1 MKVVCLRRV
10 AALLFLSVVVVSLSA
25 RSVRADRYG
34 FWTMDEASGNIT
46 DLIGGH
52 PQGVATGAP
61 SYGQPGVPNGTYGA
75 ITVSNAHGTS
85 IGFGPSNVDEFFT
98 LGTDNNNAALSID
111 SAGSLTVMGWV
122 NPSAPTITSTYR
134 FFSTGSAG
142 GADRG
147 WGIGL
152 RFNDTTGNNNRIRFT
167 TYGIADND
175 SSPIPVTFGQW
186 MHIAATYNNGA
197 INYYLNGNHV
207 GNSNSVF
214 GNESA
219 AGRLVIG
226 GRLGGN
232 DVDQMNGL
240 IDGVQIYNHVLSIDE
255 IRIAA
260 AESVPEPST
269 IALTAIGLGR
279 PAVTIMECCCFS
291 WVICSRI
298 LQRLTASK
306 GSLEEMSAL
315 SSHVIRILS

>member
-1 MKVVCLRRV
+1 MKVIHSRRV
-10 AALLFLSVVVVSLSA
+10 AAHLLASFVGVLLSA
-25 RSVRADRYG
+25 GSVRAELIG
-34 FWTMDEASGNIT
+34 FWTMDEASGAIN

-52 PQGVATGAP
+52 PPGIATGVP

-85 IGFGPSNVDEFFT
+85 IGLGPSNVDEFFV
-98 LGTDNNNAALSID
+98 LGTDNNNAALNIAS
-111 SAGSLTVMGWV
+111 SGSLTVMGWV
-122 NPSAPTITSTYR
+122 NPSAPSIASTYR

-175 SSPIPVTFGQW
+175 SLPIPVTFGQW

-207 GNSNSVF
+207 GSSTSVF

-240 IDGVQIYNHVLSIDE
+240 IDGVRIYDHVLSVDE
-255 IRIAA
+255 IRVAA

-269 IALTAIGLGR
+269 IALMGIG
-279 PAVTIMECCCFS
+279 I
-291 WVICSRI
+291 I
-298 LQRLTASK
+298 LLARRR
-306 GSLEEMSAL
+306 SA
-315 SSHVIRILS
+315 